1 MEDLNRV
8 KKERIRQLNNLPLK
22 SGPIVYW
29 MQRDQ
34 RVQDNWALL
43 FAQDLAR
50 KNKVPLLV
58 VFCLAP
64 KFLGATRR
72 QYDFMLRGL
81 QEVEKDLQA
90 KQIGFTVLCGDVE
103 NELPQ
108 FCKKN
113 KIGAVVTDFNPL
125 KLAQEWRRKVSK
137 KIDCVGYEVDAHN
150 IVPCWIASPKQ
161 EYGAYTLRPKINRL
175 LPNFLEDFPQITTHK
190 FQIEHKFTAVNWKK
204 IQSQLSV
211 DESVLPVTW
220 LQPGAQAAHKQMKK
234 FLQQLLP
241 EYAEARNNP
250 LAEGQSNLSPYFH
263 FGQLAPARVA
273 LEVQKISK
281 KTTAQKIKNSSA
293 AFLEELIVRRELSDN
308 FCFYNSN
315 YDSVAGFPAWAQTS
329 LASHLAD
336 TREYVYSLKKFDQ
349 ATTHDEL
356 WNAAQRELLQTG
368 KMAGYLRMYWA
379 KKILEWT
386 ASPDEAIK
394 IAIYLNDRYEL
405 DGRDPNGYAG
415 IAWSIGGVHDRAWFN
430 RPVYGSIRYM
440 NAAGCAK
447 KFPVKEYIKRY
458 AS

>member
-81 QEVEKDLQA
+81 QEVEKDLQT

-137 KIDCVGYEVDAHN
+137 KIDCAGYEVDAHN

-190 FQIEHKFTAVNWKK
+190 FQIEHKFIAVNWKK

-220 LQPGAQAAHKQMKK
+220 LQPGSQAAHKQMKK

-273 LEVQKISK
+273 LEVQKLSK

-349 ATTHDEL
+349 AMTHDEL

-386 ASPDEAIK
+386 ASPNEAMK
-394 IAIYLNDRYEL
+394 IVIYLNDRYEL